1 MRRRTK
7 IIQINGIKGLI
18 MALFVVIC
26 LAAGFVLFPGLVAM
40 SIWNKV
46 FSNVLPSI
54 NMYQGVLLWII
65 IVLTGFVFSKRKVSV
80 SFGMPKGLTD
90 DEMNAVMQRIKLHSN
105 EKMSV
110 DTIDEKREDEGSENN
125 SVLK

>member
-1 MRRRTK
+1 
-7 IIQINGIKGLI
+7 